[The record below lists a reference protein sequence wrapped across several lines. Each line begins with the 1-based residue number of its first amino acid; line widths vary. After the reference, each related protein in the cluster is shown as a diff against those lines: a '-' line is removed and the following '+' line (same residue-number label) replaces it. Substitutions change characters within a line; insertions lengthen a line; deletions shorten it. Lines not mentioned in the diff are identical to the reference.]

1 MSHINKIQFL
11 TKEHWSLLLLADPS
25 KEMVDKYIQ
34 KSHIYEIVDRN
45 LLVGIIVLM
54 EISNEEIEIKNIAI
68 DPAFQGNG
76 YGKSLIHFGIR
87 ESKKLGYSKISI
99 CTGNSSTHQLALY
112 KNCGFRISTISRD
125 FFIQNYEEE
134 IWENGIQCK
143 DLIKLE
149 QIIG

>member
-1 MSHINKIQFL
+1 MNHINKIQFL

-34 KSHIYEIVDRN
+34 MSEIYELLNQN
-45 LLVGIIVLM
+45 LLVGIIVLV
-54 EISNEEIEIKNIAI
+54 ENSNEEIEIKNIAI
-68 DPAFQGNG
+68 DPAYQGKG
-76 YGKSLIHFGIR
+76 LGKHLIHFGIN
-87 ESKKLGYSKISI
+87 ESKKLGYSRISI

-112 KNCGFRISTISRD
+112 KKCGFQLSTIFHD

-149 QIIG
+149 QKL